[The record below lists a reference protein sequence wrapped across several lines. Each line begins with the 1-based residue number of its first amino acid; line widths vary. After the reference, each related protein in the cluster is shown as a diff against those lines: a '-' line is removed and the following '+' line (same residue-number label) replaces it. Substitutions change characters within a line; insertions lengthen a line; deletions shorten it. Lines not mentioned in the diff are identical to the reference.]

1 MEKQL
6 IHVWQFT
13 DGSVGRNVYAGTIE
27 RTPRKRALYVPS
39 NVGALSPKMEWQS
52 VQIVSICGVDYI
64 PDPVFSNSDEQKV
77 GDLIVFLP
85 ADARLPNDLRKP
97 EVK

>member
-13 DGSVGRNVYAGTIE
+13 DGSVYVGTIE

-39 NVGALSPKMEWQS
+39 KSGALSPKMEWQN

-64 PDPVFSNSDEQKV
+64 PDPVFSNSGEQKV
-77 GDLIVFLP
+77 GDQ
-85 ADARLPNDLRKP
+85 DLGG
-97 EVK
+97 VTC